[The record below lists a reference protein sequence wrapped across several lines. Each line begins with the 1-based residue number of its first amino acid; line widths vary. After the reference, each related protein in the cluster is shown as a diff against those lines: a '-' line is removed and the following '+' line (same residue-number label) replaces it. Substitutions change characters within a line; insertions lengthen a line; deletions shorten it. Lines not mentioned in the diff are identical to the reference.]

1 MKRINLDIPEI
12 ELLDL
17 GCGKTNKG
25 LGIDIQD
32 YGQQIVWDLRDGI
45 PLPDNSVK
53 NVCSSHFLEHIT
65 VADIDNLFREIIRV
79 CKDGAVFNASM
90 PHADRDE
97 AMMLPHYT
105 LWNEQ
110 RVRGIVLGYAMAGEN
125 TLQLL
130 DVHREGMQLFFTMR
144 INK

>member
-1 MKRINLDIPEI
+1 MNKVDVPGVEI

-25 LGIDIQD
+25 IGIDIED
-32 YGQQIVWDLRDGI
+32 FGQQIVWDLRQGI
-45 PLPDNSVK
+45 PLPDNSVRK
-53 NVCSSHFLEHIT
+53 VVSSHFLEHIT
-65 VADIDNLFREIIRV
+65 VPEIDKLFREIIRV
-79 CKDGAVFNASM
+79 CKDGATFEASV
-90 PHADRDE
+90 PHADKDE
-97 AMMLPHYT
+97 AMFLTHYT

-130 DVHREGMQLFFTMR
+130 DVHREGMQLFFTIR

>member
-1 MKRINLDIPEI
+1 MRVNIPNVEI

-25 LGIDIQD
+25 IGIDILD
-32 YGQQIVWDLRDGI
+32 NGQEIVWDLRKGI
-45 PLPDNSVK
+45 PLPDSCVK
-53 NVCSSHFLEHIT
+53 NVCSSHFLEHLT
-65 VADIDNLFREIIRV
+65 VPEIDDLFREIIRV
-79 CKDGAVFNASM
+79 CKNGAKFEASM

-97 AMMLPHYT
+97 AMFLPHYT

-110 RVRGIVLGYAMAGEN
+110 RVRGIVLGYEMAGEN